1 MNRLLKGININKCS
15 GPDGINGRTL
25 KFCANQLSGVLR
37 HLLQASIDQ
46 HSVSSLWKM
55 STIIP
60 VQKKSTPKQL
70 SDLSPVALTS
80 LVMNTL
86 EKIVKSLIFSA
97 VEPMLDPLQFAHRA
111 ERSVEDT
118 KLFLLDKLYKHLE
131 QPQSHARILFADF
144 SSAFNSMQP
153 HILAQKLIAIF

>member
-1 MNRLLKGININKCS
+1 
-15 GPDGINGRTL
+15 
-25 KFCANQLSGVLR
+25 
-37 HLLQASIDQ
+37 
-46 HSVSSLWKM
+46 M

-86 EKIVKSLIFSA
+86 EKIVKSLILSA
-97 VEPMLDPLQFAHRA
+97 AEPILDPLQFAYRA
-111 ERSVEDT
+111 KRGVEDA

-131 QPQSHARILFADF
+131 LPQSHARILFADF
-144 SSAFNSMQP
+144 SLAFNTMQP
-153 HILAQKLIAIF
+153 HTLAQKLISNFSLQHDLVLWIVEFFNGQMSAGVCEHVVLSAICHLH